1 MCIVD
6 TDVIHSRYIPEDHH
20 LPSPLHA
27 GKTPHTISSGDESVF
42 RALICS
48 PLTFCFFFGLVSF
61 LLPQLPSHQCHHV
74 LHCRPSYTICL
85 TTSLSSFLH
94 SSPIRCALW
103 HHRHLPHITMPEKK
117 TVSKK
122 KPVSQAPPTVLP
134 PAPVSTSKTAA
145 ASLPPPPVSEMS
157 LVKLIALTT
166 SLPDSPLG
174 LVWKHAF
181 REGSKDGFRR
191 GTVLFKGKDVKQ
203 AFCEVQMKDR

>member
-1 MCIVD
+1 
-6 TDVIHSRYIPEDHH
+6 
-20 LPSPLHA
+20 
-27 GKTPHTISSGDESVF
+27 
-42 RALICS
+42 
-48 PLTFCFFFGLVSF
+48 
-61 LLPQLPSHQCHHV
+61 
-74 LHCRPSYTICL
+74 
-85 TTSLSSFLH
+85 
-94 SSPIRCALW
+94 
-103 HHRHLPHITMPEKK
+103 MPEKK